1 MKYKFKHK
9 DIAII
14 FNYTG
19 INKINIEIVYKTVW
33 CFKAFIFYLID
44 LMLLYMLIFILYINT
59 TKYHNGILMS
69 SQLCNDL
76 CGKGFSEEN
85 DQK

>member
-1 MKYKFKHK
+1 MIYQIVNWGKKR
-9 DIAII
+9 
-14 FNYTG
+14 
-19 INKINIEIVYKTVW
+19 INIEIVYKTVW

-44 LMLLYMLIFILYINT
+44 LMLLYMLVFILYINT